1 MATQHDSRASQDILA
16 STILAATQALAPL
29 IRESVPAMDA
39 ERRLPANLVD
49 ALRELGA
56 FRMAIP
62 RAYGGLELDPMMQ
75 VRVVEELSRI
85 DGSVG
90 WCSMISSAGSFASA
104 FLAPAV
110 AQRLCG
116 DVGFS
121 LAGQVVPVGR
131 AELVDG
137 GYRVSGR
144 YRFGSGCHHASMIVG
159 GCVVFE
165 GGNPRLVNGRPEIR
179 VMIFPPGS
187 CTILDTWYTTGLVGT
202 GSNDY
207 VVENAFVPFEESWN
221 FAERP
226 RCATA
231 LYRFAPLFLVSHAG
245 VPLGIARAA
254 IDAVMELASRKELMP
269 DPHKLFGSR
278 KLGDDSRT
286 HEALAIAEGELAA
299 ARSFAYSSIEEL
311 WQTLERGER
320 LSSRQRA
327 LYRIM
332 LVYVHRVAKTVTAT
346 MYDLAATSAIYR
358 SNPLDRLMRDIL
370 TACQHGIVHPKMYR
384 PAGRM
389 LLGLEAGDPMF

>member
-1 MATQHDSRASQDILA
+1 MAIHNDSRASGD
-16 STILAATQALAPL
+16 ILAATQALAPL
-29 IRESVPAMDA
+29 IQESVSAMEA
-39 ERRLPANLVD
+39 QRRLPLNLVD
-49 ALRELGA
+49 ALRDLGA
-56 FRMAIP
+56 FRMAVP
-62 RAYGGLELDPMMQ
+62 RAYGGLELDPMTQ
-75 VRVVEELSRI
+75 VRVVEELSRM

-90 WCSMISSAGSFASA
+90 WCAMISSAGSFASA

-116 DVGFS
+116 HVGFS
-121 LAGQVVPVGR
+121 LAGQVVPMGR

-137 GYRVSGR
+137 GYRVNGR
-144 YRFGSGCHHASMIVG
+144 YRFGSGCQHASMIVG

-165 GGNPRLVNGRPEIR
+165 GDNPRLVNGRPEIR
-179 VMIFPPGS
+179 VMIFPPAA
-187 CTILDTWYTTGLVGT
+187 CKILDTWYTTGLAGT

-207 VVENAFVPFEESWN
+207 VIEDVLVPFEESWS
-221 FAERP
+221 FLERP
-226 RCATA
+226 QCSGM

-254 IDAVMELASRKELMP
+254 IDAVTELASRKELMP
-269 DPHKLFGSR
+269 DPHKLIGSR
-278 KLGDDSRT
+278 LLRDDSRT
-286 HEALAIAEGELAA
+286 HEAIAIAEGTLAA
-299 ARSFAYSSIEEL
+299 ARSFVYSSLEEI
-311 WQTLERGER
+311 WQTLERTDK

-332 LVYVHRVAKTVTAT
+332 LVYVHRVAKEVTTT